1 MKISCWLSS
10 KGGMWR
16 VIYSVS
22 PRTPEGGQAGKGDK
36 PPPLHILCSRG
47 VHTQLSL
54 ATFKRELMMEK
65 CNGNHYWV
73 GYL

>member
-1 MKISCWLSS
+1 MTNDEKE
-10 KGGMWR
+10 GMWR

-22 PRTPEGGQAGKGDK
+22 PRTPEGGQAEKDNK
-36 PPPLHILCSRG
+36 PSPSHILRSCG
-47 VHTQLSL
+47 AHTQLSP
-54 ATFKRELMMEK
+54 ATSKGELMMEK